1 MTLAVCLSHRERP
14 CPPHPR
20 SLPLLCLDS
29 LCAGEP
35 GAVRAGCP
43 RPGGQPAHPRSLLL
57 RPLFSDPALA
67 GTREHPQCGRP
78 GGVIPAGAL
87 PSPLWSPSQ
96 APLGTCTGGQDSFLG
111 LRPLRAR
118 GQGWGASGRELSPA
132 LYSRVHTCTGAE
144 ARLSVRCSCPPSPL
158 RAVTQMAYFLPGSKA
173 LWGTEARGEEQ
184 DGSALRPPLRQCDP
198 GGGRPGAGV
207 TRVGVIPG
215 LVARH
220 PPQRPGCGLRAGLS
234 SSLACPVLG
243 RTQARGGCSVAG
255 SWCSDSRGQLRAT
268 EGKGLTGRPPPTPAL
283 GRAAHEAG
291 PGVGLLRV
299 PSALGGRGSPC
310 P

>member
-1 MTLAVCLSHRERP
+1 MDSLPILAVFSSGP
-14 CPPHPR
+14 C
-20 SLPLLCLDS
+20 SVTLLWQ
-29 LCAGEP
+29 GP
-35 GAVRAGCP
+35 GSTHSE
-43 RPGGQPAHPRSLLL
+43 GGL
-57 RPLFSDPALA
+57 
-67 GTREHPQCGRP
+67 
-78 GGVIPAGAL
+78 GGVIPAEAL
-87 PSPLWSPSQ
+87 PSPLRSPSQ

-111 LRPLRAR
+111 LRPLRTR

-207 TRVGVIPG
+207 TRAGVIPG
-215 LVARH
+215 LVAGQ

-234 SSLACPVLG
+234 SSLACL
-243 RTQARGGCSVAG
+243 SSAG
-255 SWCSDSRGQLRAT
+255 QD
-268 EGKGLTGRPPPTPAL
+268 
-283 GRAAHEAG
+283 AG
-291 PGVGLLRV
+291 PGWLQCGRKLVLRQQR
-299 PSALGGRGSPC
+299 PA
-310 P
+310 

>member
-1 MTLAVCLSHRERP
+1 
-14 CPPHPR
+14 
-20 SLPLLCLDS
+20 
-29 LCAGEP
+29 
-35 GAVRAGCP
+35 
-43 RPGGQPAHPRSLLL
+43 
-57 RPLFSDPALA
+57 
-67 GTREHPQCGRP
+67 
-78 GGVIPAGAL
+78 
-87 PSPLWSPSQ
+87 
-96 APLGTCTGGQDSFLG
+96 
-111 LRPLRAR
+111 
-118 GQGWGASGRELSPA
+118 
-132 LYSRVHTCTGAE
+132 
-144 ARLSVRCSCPPSPL
+144 
-158 RAVTQMAYFLPGSKA
+158 MAYFLPGSKA

-268 EGKGLTGRPPPTPAL
+268 EGKGLTGRPPPHPRPGEGCPRGWPWGGTSEGPQCPRGERVSLPLNVCAQRGSCQLSIPSSGVLEPSPGSGAHGSTCLPAQSKPWML
-283 GRAAHEAG
+283 SVCVAPQA
-291 PGVGLLRV
+291 
-299 PSALGGRGSPC
+299 GGRDGVCWGCGGSLSC
-310 P
+310 VERGCGSSHAV